1 MNIQFTKSFL
11 KVIGAVLILI
21 TLMSIGL
28 FFYARWDLKRFKESL
43 GEVPEVSPI
52 IVSQTEKVATT
63 HAEEASPA
71 EIVVPKPLTQHHIE
85 LESKELGMDVS
96 SLETLDSPM
105 DELSLYS
112 LYEVGLSE
120 EETTNVQSESLEKEE
135 ASWVDEFQEEIGS
148 GDGAASLI
156 ASLESDKTDIG
167 SGNSEDVATVVEMLK
182 RSTEG
187 PITVDDLITMTEAW
201 LRIQPDTPHVHPE
214 ISETRAALENRLAR
228 LRADKEESLQNGE
241 EKKYMFYVY

>member
-1 MNIQFTKSFL
+1 MDAQFTKSDL
-11 KVIGAVLILI
+11 KMIGGVLILI
-21 TLMSIGL
+21 ALISVGIFL
-28 FFYARWDLKRFKESL
+28 YARWDLKRFKESL
-43 GEVPEVSPI
+43 KELSEVSPMTI
-52 IVSQTEKVATT
+52 SQTEKMTNT
-63 HAEEASPA
+63 HAEGASPA
-71 EIVVPKPLTQHHIE
+71 EIVAPTPLTQHHIE
-85 LESKELGMDVS
+85 LGSKELGMDVS

-135 ASWVDEFQEEIGS
+135 VSWVDEFQEEIGS
-148 GDGAASLI
+148 GDGVASLI
-156 ASLESDKTDIG
+156 ANLESDKTDIG

-187 PITVDDLITMTEAW
+187 PMTVDDLITMTEAW

-214 ISETRAALENRLAR
+214 IDETRAALENRLAR
-228 LRADKEESLQNGE
+228 LRADKEESLQSGE